1 MQFCT
6 LDEAWGN
13 NKEYF
18 TNNENDNENKNKME
32 QKNLDLSSDSTEK
45 EKENFVA
52 LKKLPKKIYYNATE
66 ESLLEN
72 FTDTI
77 NDKRERDKLIQKVLK
92 SRRCRD
98 VLRKKFRPNLINKLI
113 LILDDYRDVIV
124 LVLIGFCIV
133 IFLNML
139 YNINRRN

>member
-18 TNNENDNENKNKME
+18 TNNQKEDKME
-32 QKNLDLSSDSTEK
+32 QKNLELSSSSS

-52 LKKLPKKIYYNATE
+52 VKKQPKKIYYNATE

-124 LVLIGFCIV
+124 IVLIGFCIV

>member
-18 TNNENDNENKNKME
+18 TNNKKEETME
-32 QKNLDLSSDSTEK
+32 QKNLELSSDSTEK
-45 EKENFVA
+45 EPFVPA
-52 LKKLPKKIYYNATE
+52 KKQPKKIYYNATE
-66 ESLLEN
+66 ESLFEN

-133 IFLNML
+133 VFLNML
-139 YNINRRN
+139 YNINKRN

>member
-13 NKEYF
+13 KEYITKQDVNKESV
-18 TNNENDNENKNKME
+18 KE
-32 QKNLDLSSDSTEK
+32 QFSETTSESIQKETLRNTRKNLK
-45 EKENFVA
+45 
-52 LKKLPKKIYYNATE
+52 KKIYFNATE
-66 ESLLEN
+66 ESLFEN

-77 NDKRERDKLIQKVLK
+77 NDKRERNKLIERVLK

-98 VLRKKFRPNLINKLI
+98 VLRKKFRPNLVNKLL
-113 LILDDYRDVIV
+113 LILDDYRDVLV

-139 YNINRRN
+139 YNINRKN